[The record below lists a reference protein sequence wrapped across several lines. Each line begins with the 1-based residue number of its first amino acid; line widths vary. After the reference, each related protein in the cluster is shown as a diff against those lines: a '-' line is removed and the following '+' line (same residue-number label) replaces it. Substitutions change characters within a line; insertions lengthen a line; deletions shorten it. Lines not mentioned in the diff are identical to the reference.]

1 MDKAFY
7 DSVRQELVNDILPY
21 WEKYARDSKSG
32 GFYSVID
39 NNNVQSDSSGG
50 RSIVMA
56 SRYLW
61 TYSKAAR
68 LLKDDHYLEMADYAF
83 DAINR
88 DYFDKEYGGFFWSV
102 NKDGTPCVSKKQV
115 YGEAFA
121 IYGISEYAAAVRE
134 LRAKRAESE
143 ARSSIIM
150 GRALAV
156 FTMLEHH
163 ARDCQGLLCNP
174 CLRSNPRGYDEGKR
188 EIASQATEEGRIAM
202 TGFGGYIEALAQ
214 DWSPTADLKLS
225 EKDIDCAKSMNTNL
239 HVLEAYTAL
248 HKNLAVVH
256 PKDDALRSLIRDAL
270 RDLIRVMIKHIVLSD
285 GHLGVYFNMDWSRI
299 GSEISFGHD
308 IEASWLLQEAAEEA
322 GDEALIE
329 EVRPAAIRIAEVSLR
344 EGYDKDTGGFD
355 NTMIDGHKDTT
366 RVWWNQ
372 GEAINGFY
380 YAYLMTGKK
389 EFADAMQ
396 NVWHWIMD
404 KQRDKQNGEWY
415 QEVSKD
421 GIPNLSLPKGGNWKT
436 AYHNARCCMNVGSRE

>member
-1 MDKAFY
+1 MDKSFY
-7 DSVRQELVNDILPY
+7 DSVSRELADDILPY

-39 NNNVQSDSSGG
+39 NNNVQSDASGG
-50 RSIVMA
+50 RSIVMV

-61 TYSKAAR
+61 AYSKAAR
-68 LLKDDHYLEMADYAF
+68 LLKNEHYLEMADYAF

-88 DYFDKEYGGFFWSV
+88 DYFDKEYGGFYWSV

-143 ARSSIIM
+143 ARSDIIM

-163 ARDCQGLLCNP
+163 ARDT
-174 CLRSNPRGYDEGKR
+174 
-188 EIASQATEEGRIAM
+188 ASLS
-202 TGFGGYIEALAQ
+202 TGVGAGGYIEALAQ

-256 PKDDALRSLIRDAL
+256 PADDALRSLVEDAL
-270 RDLIRVMIKHIVLSD
+270 RDLIQVMIKHIVQAD

-299 GSEISFGHD
+299 DSEVSYGHD
-308 IEASWLLQEAAEEA
+308 IEASWLLREAAEET
-322 GDEALIE
+322 GDKALIE
-329 EVRPAAIRIAEVSLR
+329 EVRPVVIRIAEVSLS
-344 EGYDKDTGGFD
+344 EGYDKETGGFD
-355 NTMIDGHKDTT
+355 NRMIDGKKDTK

-372 GEAINGFY
+372 AEAINGFY
-380 YAYLMTGKK
+380 YAYLMTGRE
-389 EFADAMQ
+389 EFADAVR
-396 NVWHWIMD
+396 NVWRWIEE

-436 AYHNARCCMNVGSRE
+436 AYHNARCCMEIVDQK